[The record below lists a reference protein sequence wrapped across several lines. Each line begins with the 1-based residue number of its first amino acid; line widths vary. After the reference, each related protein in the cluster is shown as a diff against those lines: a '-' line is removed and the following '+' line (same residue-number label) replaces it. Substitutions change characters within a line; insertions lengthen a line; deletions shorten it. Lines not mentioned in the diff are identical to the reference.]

1 MSLRLLA
8 TSDTHY
14 EFDSSQWPEA
24 DVFLHV
30 GDLMYSGYP
39 DEWHSRKQ
47 SLAAVQAK
55 EKLYIPG
62 NHDFHPHNYRG
73 IAYAELRREARVR
86 MLDGQVPIY
95 RLPNGMNLLALPF
108 VTGLPGWA
116 YDRDEEWLDRYLEEA
131 TEGFQIDIVAS
142 HSPMWGMLDAIYPDK
157 QGYAQE
163 RCGSLAYARWF
174 AKRVAEKNAPLL
186 WFCGHIHESYG
197 HEVRDGCHFYNV
209 AQCDRKYEQ
218 SNEPVL
224 IQL

>member
-1 MSLRLLA
+1 MSLRLVA
-8 TSDTHY
+8 ISDTHFP
-14 EFDSSQWPEA
+14 FDPSDWPEA

-30 GDLMYSGYP
+30 GDLMYTGYP

-47 SLAAVQAK
+47 SLTAVKAK

-62 NHDFHPHNYRG
+62 NHDYHPHNYRG

-174 AKRVAEKNAPLL
+174 TKREQKPLL

-209 AQCDRKYEQ
+209 SCCDRSYEQ
-218 SNEPVL
+218 ANDPVL